1 MDSFGPAGVQA
12 EVQEGHQRQPAGGAA
27 AADGGGARQTHPVL
41 LHPGAHT
48 PDTEGTKALHVA
60 GAAWLCIHS
69 LQAHHTHETRYHRN
83 LQPSRRCSG
92 AHFPFT
98 TLYTPLLQASIEIDS
113 LYEGVDF
120 YSSITRA
127 RFEELC
133 MPLFRKC
140 MEPVEKVL
148 KVRAPRCGSLAPC
161 YISRVSGICAF
172 AGASMDTLTVAR
184 PPAQSIARLPCRTTG

>member
-1 MDSFGPAGVQA
+1 MSLRSLPYSPSDL
-12 EVQEGHQRQPAGGAA
+12 QEFKRKYKKDISDNPRAVRRLLTAVERAKRTLSSSTQVRTPL
-27 AADGGGARQTHPVL
+27 VL
-41 LHPGAHT
+41 KVLKPCMWQEQSGFA
-48 PDTEGTKALHVA
+48 
-60 GAAWLCIHS
+60 CIHS
-69 LQAHHTHETRYHRN
+69 LQAHHIHETRYNRN

-98 TLYTPLLQASIEIDS
+98 TLCTPLLQASIEIDS

-148 KVRAPRCGSLAPC
+148 KVRVPRCGSLAPFTSAG
-161 YISRVSGICAF
+161 YQTCAH
-172 AGASMDTLTVAR
+172 LQ
-184 PPAQSIARLPCRTTG
+184 AQAQTH